1 MSAVREWSAAICM
14 AVLAAAMLQTLVPG
28 GSMER
33 MVKFVIGAFVICA
46 LIAPVSKIVPQIS
59 LDLRDYGKAQ
69 PNAQLQSTVD
79 GQVAAAAQESV
90 YNLVVAELSR
100 IDIKCENVT
109 VMMDTREDGRIS
121 INKVVVKLAKGYSAE
136 CRKASD
142 YLQKEL
148 GLKTE
153 VTADG

>member
-14 AVLAAAMLQTLVPG
+14 AVLAAAMLQSLVPG

-33 MVKFVIGAFVICA
+33 MTKFVIGAFVICA
-46 LIAPVSKIVPQIS
+46 IIAPISKIVPQIS
-59 LDLRDYGKAQ
+59 ADLQDYGQAQ
-69 PNAQLQSTVD
+69 PNTQLQSTVD
-79 GQVAAAAQESV
+79 NQISSAAQESI

-100 IDIKCENVT
+100 IDVKCENVA
-109 VMMDTREDGRIS
+109 VIMNAREDGRIS

-136 CRKASD
+136 CQKASD